1 MDASLFRAW
10 LAYPD
15 SPDQPVYSLER
26 EEQWIGRG
34 EDCHIMLMDRYVSK
48 LQAKVYWKT
57 NLLILEDY
65 GRNPVL
71 LNGEPVKEVMLK
83 DGDRLNIGSSEFVVR
98 IVGVPAPQDASPQ
111 ASDIHGTPETGQV
124 PTGKSFSDIRTDR
137 VACSEGARSSGMR
150 LLLIVLVMV
159 LVGGVLIFG
168 AFFVYQK
175 VLVPLRERPG
185 HKVERQHRDMGNI
198 GRLNLY

>member
-1 MDASLFRAW
+1 MNASLFRAW
-10 LAYPD
+10 LAYSD

-34 EDCHIMLMDRYVSK
+34 ESCHIMLRDRYVSK

-65 GRNPVL
+65 GRNPIL

-111 ASDIHGTPETGQV
+111 ASEIHGTPDIGT
-124 PTGKSFSDIRTDR
+124 SFSDSGTDQ
-137 VACSEGARSSGMR
+137 GARDEGKRSSRMR

-159 LVGGVLIFG
+159 IVGGVLIFG
-168 AFFVYQK
+168 SYFFYQK

-185 HKVERQHRDMGNI
+185 HKVESEHRDMGSL